1 MMKAM
6 LSIMANNMNS
16 TEKKNPM
23 GKIKT
28 VLRPSAIIMSNI
40 WKFYSHILILG
51 VTVRLKIN
59 NLFKDTN

>member
-6 LSIMANNMNS
+6 LSITANNLNS
-16 TEKKNPM
+16 TEKNPM
-23 GKIKT
+23 GKIKR

-40 WKFYSHILILG
+40 WKFYIQILILG
-51 VTVRLKIN
+51 VGLKIN